1 MPADPQVNYDAHAPA
16 DMDAVVV
23 GGGIVGTATAYHLAT
38 AGVDVRLFDRAD
50 EGRATDAGAGILSPA
65 TSSHAGSET
74 WFRVAI
80 DAVDYYDEL
89 AAALREAG
97 VAETGYSRPGLL
109 QVAYGDRETRTFEA
123 ALARIRDRQDRLGAP
138 ERIEQLDPAEA
149 RARCPVV
156 GDADR
161 ALWNPNGGRVD
172 GRTFTAAMREAGEAA
187 GLIVEAADV
196 TGIDVASG
204 TATGVTVDGERVG
217 ADAVVVAGGAWSPA
231 FADDLGLAV
240 PVEPMRGQIIHLDSE
255 YDTEAW
261 PVVTGTRSLYTVPWA
276 DGRVAVGATYEEGT
290 GFAPHSTV
298 EGIHGVLEDALAV
311 VPGLSE
317 AAIGE
322 IRVGLRPGSADDL
335 PICGP
340 VPGVEGAYLATGHG
354 ATGLQM
360 GPYTGRQVAR
370 QVRGVPV
377 ETDVSA
383 FAPDRFAD

>member
-1 MPADPQVNYDAHAPA
+1 
-16 DMDAVVV
+16 MDAVVV
-23 GGGIVGTATAYHLAT
+23 GGGIVGTATAYHLAA

-65 TSSHAGSET
+65 TSSHAGSGT
-74 WFRVAI
+74 WFRFAI

-89 AAALREAG
+89 AASLREAG
-97 VAETGYSRPGLL
+97 VAETGYSTPGLV
-109 QVAYGDRETRTFEA
+109 QVAYGRREARTFDD
-123 ALARIRDRQDRLGAP
+123 ALVRIRDRQERLGAP
-138 ERIEQLDPAEA
+138 ERIEELDPGEA

-156 GDADR
+156 GDPDR

-172 GRTFTAAMREAGEAA
+172 GRTFTAAMRTAGEAA
-187 GLIVEAADV
+187 GLTVENADV
-196 TGIDVASG
+196 TGIRVDAGAV
-204 TATGVTVDGERVG
+204 TGVTVDGDRVD

-231 FADDLGLAV
+231 FADDLGVDV
-240 PVEPMRGQIIHLDSE
+240 PVEPMRGQIVHLDSE
-255 YDTEAW
+255 HEVEGW
-261 PVVTGTRSLYTVPWA
+261 PVVTGTRSLYTVPWT

-290 GFAPHSTV
+290 GYAPHTTV
-298 EGIHGVLEDALAV
+298 EGVHGVLGDALEV
-311 VPGLSE
+311 VPGLSA
-317 AAIGE
+317 AAIAE

-370 QVRGVPV
+370 QVRGKPA
-377 ETDVSA
+377 ETDMAA
-383 FAPDRFAD
+383 FSPDRFGD